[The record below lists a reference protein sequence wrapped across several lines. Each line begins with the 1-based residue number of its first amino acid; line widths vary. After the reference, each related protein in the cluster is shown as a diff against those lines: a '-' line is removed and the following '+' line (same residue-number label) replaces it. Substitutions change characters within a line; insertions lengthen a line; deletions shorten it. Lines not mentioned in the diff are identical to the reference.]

1 MYCKFE
7 NLSFKYHIVIEHYDK
22 IAVCLGVNGV
32 KIMNAFVLRMSM
44 SMHIKVLKKRTL
56 IKNIES
62 LNRMLNNLAN

>member
-1 MYCKFE
+1 M
-7 NLSFKYHIVIEHYDK
+7 